1 VFSSLQ
7 ETAVKLYE
15 SIERPLRGENNYEK
29 PYDLSLEHTAATLTV
44 KPLTKSYLKQFIF
57 SVTYEWAV

>member
-44 KPLTKSYLKQFIF
+44 KPLKIIF
-57 SVTYEWAV
+57 KTVDFLGNL